1 MRELVGDGM
10 GDGRM
15 TWELV
20 GDRRMMRELVGVG
33 RMMWEL
39 VGEGRMMRELVGDC
53 MGDGGNMGLRA
64 DLRSLCFS
72 HLMTEGIPCVMVGSK
87 LHQHR

>member
-1 MRELVGDGM
+1 MMRELVGDGM

-20 GDRRMMRELVGVG
+20 GDRRMMRELVGV
-33 RMMWEL
+33 
-39 VGEGRMMRELVGDC
+39 GRMMRELVGDC